1 MAATD
6 LDVIRLSSF
15 CSLPQTSITTL
26 LDAPTTE
33 LVKSVL
39 TAISSRAR
47 EWDELTA
54 QNLKL
59 NVELENAVRGGELKS
74 RAIKASLEK
83 ASKKADSLQQAL
95 EAESKVLSLDNHQ
108 RPNFYYS

>member
-1 MAATD
+1 MAATE

-33 LVKSVL
+33 LIKSVL

-47 EWDELTA
+47 EFDELKA

-83 ASKKADSLQQAL
+83 ASKNSDGLQQAL
-95 EAESKVLSLDNHQ
+95 EAESKVLSLDYQQ
-108 RPNFYYS
+108 RPNFYYL

>member
-15 CSLPQTSITTL
+15 CSLPQTSITAL

-33 LVKSVL
+33 LVTSVL

-47 EWDELTA
+47 DFDELKA

-74 RAIKASLEK
+74 RAIKAALEK
-83 ASKKADSLQQAL
+83 ASQKADGLQQAL
-95 EAESKVLSLDNHQ
+95 EAESKVLSLDYRN
-108 RPNFYYS
+108 RPNFYYL

>member
-1 MAATD
+1 MATTD

-15 CSLPQTSITTL
+15 CSLPQISITTL

-33 LVKSVL
+33 LVNSVL

-47 EWDELTA
+47 EFDELKA

-59 NVELENAVRGGELKS
+59 NVELENAVRGGELKN
-74 RAIKASLEK
+74 RATKASLEK
-83 ASKKADSLQQAL
+83 ASKKADGLQQAL
-95 EAESKVLSLDNHQ
+95 EAESKVLSLDHQQ
-108 RPNFYYS
+108 RPNFCYF

>member
-6 LDVIRLSSF
+6 LDLVRLSSF

-33 LVKSVL
+33 LVNSVL
-39 TAISSRAR
+39 TAIYSRAR
-47 EWDELTA
+47 EFDELKA

-83 ASKKADSLQQAL
+83 ASKNSDSLQQAL
-95 EAESKVLSLDNHQ
+95 DVES
-108 RPNFYYS
+108 